1 MRLYAR
7 WRAGS
12 LRARKPALCAPAR
25 RMVETMNPTQNT
37 RSGAAVHLASN
48 TGTGRD
54 AALEVLLT
62 AVKERRAEFAANQRI
77 SDDVITMMKT
87 AGVYRAL
94 VARRFGGDEVS
105 PAEFLHLIETISRA
119 DGSAGWVASFGFSAI
134 YLSALPLATL
144 ESIYAAGPDVVFA
157 GGIFPPQK
165 AIPVDGG
172 LEVSGRWSWGSGCCG
187 ADLIGVGVKADAA
200 KSNAELPLTAV
211 MPRARVS
218 IVENWDVNGLKG
230 TGSHDLVVDKVIV
243 PEAWTFIRGGESSLD
258 TPLYRYPTMA
268 LAAQVLAVVG
278 LGIGRAALDDITAIA
293 GGRESITGAPRLSD
307 RAYVQIEIAKAEA
320 AIRSARAFFYEATE
334 EAFASLLAGDPL
346 DLNARNLLRL
356 SSSHAAKVGM
366 EVAQAAYRVSGTTG
380 IFSAHSIAHRFQ
392 DALIVPQHAFLSEG
406 TWQSAGRVL
415 LGLDAPTGFP

>member
-1 MRLYAR
+1 VHATRI
-7 WRAGS
+7 
-12 LRARKPALCAPAR
+12 
-25 RMVETMNPTQNT
+25 TQT
-37 RSGAAVHLASN
+37 DRGTPLDMLLAV
-48 TGTGRD
+48 
-54 AALEVLLT
+54 
-62 AVKERRAEFAANQRI
+62 VKERRAEFAANQRI
-77 SDDVITMMKT
+77 SDDVIAMMKS

-94 VARRFGGDEVS
+94 VARRFGGDEVP
-105 PAEFLHLIETISRA
+105 PAEFLRLIETISMA

-187 ADLIGVGVKADAA
+187 AELIGVGIKVDAG
-200 KSNAELPLTAV
+200 KTNSDLPLTAV
-211 MPRARVS
+211 IPRGQVR
-218 IVENWDVNGLKG
+218 IVENWDVNGLQG
-230 TGSHDLVVDKVIV
+230 TGSHDLVVDKVVV

-346 DLNARNLLRL
+346 DLKARNLLRL

-366 EVAQAAYRVSGTTG
+366 EVAQAAYRISGTTG
-380 IFSAHSIAHRFQ
+380 IFTAHSIAHRFQ

>member
-1 MRLYAR
+1 VHVASNAESDL
-7 WRAGS
+7 
-12 LRARKPALCAPAR
+12 
-25 RMVETMNPTQNT
+25 Q
-37 RSGAAVHLASN
+37 GAASRTSMRN
-48 TGTGRD
+48 I
-54 AALEVLLT
+54 ALDMLLT
-62 AVKERRAEFAANQRI
+62 AANERRAEFAAKQQI
-77 SDDVITMMKT
+77 GDDVITMMKA

-105 PAEFLHLIETISRA
+105 PSEFLRLIETISRA

-165 AIPVDGG
+165 TTAVDGG
-172 LEVSGRWSWGSGCCG
+172 LEVSGRWSWGSGCYG
-187 ADLIGVGVKADAA
+187 ADLIGVGIKVDAGRPDSA
-200 KSNAELPLTAV
+200 LPHTAV
-211 MPRARVS
+211 LPRGQVS
-218 IVENWDVNGLKG
+218 IVKNWDVNGLKG
-230 TGSHDLVVDKVIV
+230 TGSHDLVVDKVVV
-243 PEAWTFIRGGESSLD
+243 PEAWTFIRGGVSSLE
-258 TPLYRYPTMA
+258 TPLYRYPPMA

-293 GGRESITGAPRLSD
+293 GGRESITGAPLLSE
-307 RAYVQIEIAKAEA
+307 RPYVQIEIAKAEA

-346 DLNARNLLRL
+346 DLKARNLLRL
-356 SSSHAAKVGM
+356 SSTHAAKVGM

-380 IFSAHSIAHRFQ
+380 IFTAHSIAHRFQ

-406 TWQSAGRVL
+406 TWQNAGRVL
-415 LGLDAPTGFP
+415 LDLDAPPGFP

>member
-1 MRLYAR
+1 VRLAR
-7 WRAGS
+7 NT
-12 LRARKPALCAPAR
+12 
-25 RMVETMNPTQNT
+25 ETDRNT
-37 RSGAAVHLASN
+37 
-48 TGTGRD
+48 
-54 AALEVLLT
+54 ALEVLLA
-62 AVKERRAEFAANQRI
+62 AVKERRAEFAANQQI
-77 SDDVITMMKT
+77 SDDVMTLMKA

-94 VARRFGGDEVS
+94 VARRFGGDEIS
-105 PAEFLHLIETISRA
+105 PSEFLRLIETISMA

-134 YLSALPLATL
+134 YLAALPLATL
-144 ESIYAAGPDVVFA
+144 ESLYAAGPDVVFA

-165 AIPVDGG
+165 ATPVDGG

-187 ADLIGVGVKADAA
+187 AEMIGVGIKVDTG
-200 KSNAELPLTAV
+200 SPNSGLPLTAV
-211 MPRARVS
+211 MPRGQVR
-218 IVENWDVNGLKG
+218 IVKNWDVNGLKG
-230 TGSHDLVVDKVIV
+230 TGSHDLVVDKVVV
-243 PEAWTFIRGGESSLD
+243 PEAWTFVRGGESSLD

-278 LGIGRAALDDITAIA
+278 LGIGRAALDDITAIG
-293 GGRESITGAPRLSD
+293 GGRESITGAPLLSD

-346 DLNARNLLRL
+346 DLKARNLLRL

>member
-1 MRLYAR
+1 VRLAR
-7 WRAGS
+7 NTETDRNT
-12 LRARKPALCAPAR
+12 AL
-25 RMVETMNPTQNT
+25 
-37 RSGAAVHLASN
+37 
-48 TGTGRD
+48 D
-54 AALEVLLT
+54 VLLT
-62 AVKERRAEFAANQRI
+62 AVKERRAEFAANQQI
-77 SDDVITMMKT
+77 SDDVITMMKA

-94 VARRFGGDEVS
+94 VARRFGGDEIS
-105 PAEFLHLIETISRA
+105 PSEFLRLIETISMA

-165 AIPVDGG
+165 ATPVDGG

-187 ADLIGVGVKADAA
+187 AELIGVGIKVDAGR
-200 KSNAELPLTAV
+200 SHSDLPLTAV
-211 MPRARVS
+211 MPRERVS

-230 TGSHDLVVDKVIV
+230 TGSHDLVVDKVMV

-268 LAAQVLAVVG
+268 LATQVLAVVG

-320 AIRSARAFFYEATE
+320 AIRSARAFFYEATD
-334 EAFASLLAGDPL
+334 EAFASLLAGDSL
-346 DLNARNLLRL
+346 DIKARNLLRL
-356 SSSHAAKVGM
+356 SSSHAAKVGL

-380 IFSAHSIAHRFQ
+380 IFTSHSIAHRFQ

>member
-1 MRLYAR
+1 
-7 WRAGS
+7 
-12 LRARKPALCAPAR
+12 
-25 RMVETMNPTQNT
+25 
-37 RSGAAVHLASN
+37 
-48 TGTGRD
+48 
-54 AALEVLLT
+54 
-62 AVKERRAEFAANQRI
+62 
-77 SDDVITMMKT
+77 MMKA

-105 PAEFLHLIETISRA
+105 PTEFLRLIETISMA

-134 YLSALPLATL
+134 YLAALPLATL

-165 AIPVDGG
+165 ATPVDGG

-187 ADLIGVGVKADAA
+187 AEMIGVGIKVDAGR
-200 KSNAELPLTAV
+200 SNSGLPLTAV
-211 MPRARVS
+211 MPRSQVS
-218 IVENWDVNGLKG
+218 IVKNWDVNGLQG
-230 TGSHDLVVDKVIV
+230 TGSHDLVVDKVVV
-243 PEAWTFIRGGESSLD
+243 PDAWTFIRGGESSLD

-278 LGIGRAALDDITAIA
+278 LGVGRAALDDITAIA
-293 GGRESITGAPRLSD
+293 GGRESITGAPLLSE

-346 DLNARNLLRL
+346 GLKARNLLRL
-356 SSSHAAKVGM
+356 SSSHAAKVGLK
-366 EVAQAAYRVSGTTG
+366 VAQAAYRVSGTTG
-380 IFSAHSIAHRFQ
+380 IFTAHSIAHRFQ

>member
-1 MRLYAR
+1 VPLANNTQ
-7 WRAGS
+7 AD
-12 LRARKPALCAPAR
+12 RKTALD
-25 RMVETMNPTQNT
+25 M
-37 RSGAAVHLASN
+37 
-48 TGTGRD
+48 
-54 AALEVLLT
+54 LLT

-77 SDDVITMMKT
+77 SDDVIAMMKA

-105 PAEFLHLIETISRA
+105 PCDFLRLIETISMA

-134 YLSALPLATL
+134 YLAALPLATL

-165 AIPVDGG
+165 ATPVDGG

-187 ADLIGVGVKADAA
+187 AELIGVGIKVDAGR
-200 KSNAELPLTAV
+200 SNSDLPLTAV
-211 MPRARVS
+211 MPRGQVN

-307 RAYVQIEIAKAEA
+307 RPYVQIEIAKAEA

-346 DLNARNLLRL
+346 DPKARNLLRL

-366 EVAQAAYRVSGTTG
+366 EVAQAAYRISGTTG
-380 IFSAHSIAHRFQ
+380 IFTAHSIAHRFQ

-406 TWQSAGRVL
+406 TWQSSGRVL
-415 LGLDAPTGFP
+415 LGLDAPAGFP